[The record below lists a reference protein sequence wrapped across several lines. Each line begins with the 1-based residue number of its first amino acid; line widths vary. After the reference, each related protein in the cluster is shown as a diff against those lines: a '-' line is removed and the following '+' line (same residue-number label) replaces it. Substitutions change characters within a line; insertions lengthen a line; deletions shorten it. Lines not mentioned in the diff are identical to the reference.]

1 MSRLEQLRIAGNIL
15 GPQLPHDSLYV
26 IAVEI
31 TSIWLLV
38 AEPTHAQDTRK
49 RIAGVWRKGRIR
61 RLVDNPLRG
70 NVKLVAP
77 D

>member
-31 TSIWLLV
+31 TSMWLLV
-38 AEPTHAQDTRK
+38 AEPTHA
-49 RIAGVWRKGRIR
+49 
-61 RLVDNPLRG
+61 
-70 NVKLVAP
+70 
-77 D
+77 